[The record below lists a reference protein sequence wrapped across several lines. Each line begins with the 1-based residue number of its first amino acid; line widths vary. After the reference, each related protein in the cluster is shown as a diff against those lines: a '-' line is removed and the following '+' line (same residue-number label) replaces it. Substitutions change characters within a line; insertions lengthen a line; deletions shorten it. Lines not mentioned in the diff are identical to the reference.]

1 MHRINKNSV
10 WLVLMKIGAST
21 GCHQKPRRSF
31 FVNKCQFPVCARC
44 TGVIIGYMLAVTAF
58 GFFMT
63 SLPVCILLC
72 LIMFL
77 DWFVQYLKICDSTNI
92 RRLITGIM
100 GGYGLLSFEING
112 LTQIIILIYEHI

>member
-1 MHRINKNSV
+1 
-10 WLVLMKIGAST
+10 
-21 GCHQKPRRSF
+21 
-31 FVNKCQFPVCARC
+31 
-44 TGVIIGYMLAVTAF
+44 
-58 GFFMT
+58 MT